1 MLIYSVQGPFFV
13 TYLQRPFTIMF
24 HPTGPYPSTLIK
36 EGMKP
41 KTKKFGDVIF
51 IPKHLNINVFTV

>member
-1 MLIYSVQGPFFV
+1 
-13 TYLQRPFTIMF
+13 MF

-36 EGMKP
+36 EGINP